1 MFAADNPLS
10 TCLSRSQVHPAYR
23 SLAHEKRWFGV
34 SHELG
39 ILLSSNYSQF
49 INDVAHA
56 AIIASML
63 VFFYFD
69 RGIFF
74 LKGRVAMMTL
84 KGRGLV
90 SPRPLVTYLQLFFRL
105 IRISWVSEVL
115 YPRRCLVVIF

>member
-23 SLAHEKRWFGV
+23 SLAHEKQWFGV

-39 ILLSSNYSQF
+39 ILLSSYYSQF

-74 LKGRVAMMTL
+74 FKRPRGHDDAEGTWVGIPSASGYLPAAF
-84 KGRGLV
+84 GLV
-90 SPRPLVTYLQLFFRL
+90 HQGHLGR
-105 IRISWVSEVL
+105 WVGPMSL
-115 YPRRCLVVIF
+115 NL

>member
-49 INDVAHA
+49 TNDVAHA
-56 AIIASML
+56 ALIASML

-69 RGIFF
+69 RGIF
-74 LKGRVAMMTL
+74 LKKGRMVNPTL

-90 SPRPLVTYLQLFFRL
+90 SPRPLVT
-105 IRISWVSEVL
+105 
-115 YPRRCLVVIF
+115 